1 MKLSAFVPV
10 LLALCVVGCAK
21 TSSTTVVEE
30 NGNWTRTVKYTIGK
44 DPGADQWMDVFA
56 LPEDGSFKKS
66 EETKESEKITTLTK
80 SYKVGIDPISDII
93 IKDKGATMVKNYVMV
108 REIAP
113 GKFEYFEK
121 IVYPNPKVDKLN
133 SDSEKYIATLKA
145 ALPPGVATDEEIKL
159 IAKKS
164 VVAFMR
170 LLFGPDDHL
179 FGTLLLNPDGA
190 GRRLKFRIAKQQYD
204 LLRATLG
211 NKITD
216 EQIQQTVK
224 TMLKDLDVE
233 DKAKGSQPDPNAA
246 GPGNNSDFVGIS
258 VAVKMPGT
266 LVETNGDIDPLTGE
280 VFWDLASNSAE
291 LEPVELR
298 AVYQVTK

>member
-1 MKLSAFVPV
+1 MKLSSFVPM
-10 LLALCVVGCAK
+10 LLALFAVGCAK

-44 DPGADQWMDVFA
+44 DPAGDKWMDVFA
-56 LPEDGSFKKS
+56 LPEDGTFKKS
-66 EETKESEKITTLTK
+66 EVTKESEKSTTLSK
-80 SYKVGIDPISDII
+80 SYKVGIDPITDII
-93 IKDKGATMVKNYVMV
+93 VKDAGVTRLKNYVMV

-113 GKFEYFEK
+113 GKFEYYEK
-121 IVYPNPKVDKLN
+121 IVFPEPKTDKMDE
-133 SDSEKYIATLKA
+133 DSAKYIARIKE
-145 ALPPGVATDEEIKL
+145 ALPAGIATEEELKQL
-159 IAKKS
+159 SKKS
-164 VVAFMR
+164 IVGLMR
-170 LLFGPDDHL
+170 LMFGPDDHL

-190 GRRLKFRIAKQQYD
+190 GRRLKFKIAKQQYD
-204 LLRATLG
+204 LLRATFGTKL
-211 NKITD
+211 TD
-216 EQIQQTVK
+216 EQLQATVK
-224 TMLKDLDVE
+224 KLLADFDAQDV
-233 DKAKGSQPDPNAA
+233 AKSNQPDPQS
-246 GPGNNSDFVGIS
+246 PTPQSNSDFIGIS